1 MKKKVALSILGVFLL
16 LGLLVAG
23 VIGFNIY
30 EIKNISLTK
39 NELEYRVFYKV
50 QAEKEFLTEEEFNE
64 LKRREKLMFQ
74 GKPSEQKME
83 IKKTATILGTP

>member
-83 IKKTATILGTP
+83 IKKTAAILVTP